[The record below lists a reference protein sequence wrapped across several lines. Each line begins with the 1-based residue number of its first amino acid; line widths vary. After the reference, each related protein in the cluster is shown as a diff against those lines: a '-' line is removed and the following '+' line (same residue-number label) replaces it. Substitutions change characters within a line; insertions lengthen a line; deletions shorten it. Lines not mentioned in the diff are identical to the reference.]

1 MRWPLKEPDL
11 KVVRPSAGPPSP
23 PFLLSHLH
31 GRDIEERASGVVS
44 LRPRS
49 HSVSSAVLLL
59 SCMSSHKG
67 QPIGSVC
74 DHPMRRVAD
83 PREPSR
89 CCCHHLFYLLFI
101 QSSNEHIPALLC
113 VNPGPRSAK
122 VNQTVYQLHCWGD
135 RPSTNSR

>member
-1 MRWPLKEPDL
+1 MHWPLKEPDL
-11 KVVRPSAGPPSP
+11 KVVRPGVGPPSP

-31 GRDIEERASGVVS
+31 GRDVEERASGVVS

-59 SCMSSHKG
+59 SRIPSHKE
-67 QPIGSVC
+67 QPLAVFVAT
-74 DHPMRRVAD
+74 PWERVAD

-101 QSSNEHIPALLC
+101 QSSNKHIPALLC
-113 VNPGPRSAK
+113 ANSGPRSAK
-122 VNQTVYQLHCWGD
+122 VNQTLYQLLWWGD
-135 RPSTNSR
+135 RPSIDRR